1 MINPNALRVGMYIQL
16 EVGWMRHPFPVNSF
30 RIVSDSQ
37 LQTVKALGLDAIRY
51 FPARSEIA
59 SFETESVDDTDAV
72 HGTARAPAREQVA
85 ADESQQ
91 ALEPQPELPLHG
103 LPPVWQRCDE
113 RFRAAAREYMQV
125 FNCAATQPEQAL
137 AKSHGMVQG
146 YLQDVLPTGDLV
158 IRLLSESAGHRQA
171 EHPVNVT
178 VLCLLLGRALGMNA
192 ADLYELGLAAL
203 LHDIGKDSKPGATP
217 LPRAQYESHVGDS
230 VALAIS
236 MGVSSDVL
244 TAMAQHHEFADGS
257 GFPLHLI
264 GEDLSV
270 AGKVLCLVNSYD
282 RLCNPEFAQEGQ
294 TPHEA
299 LSVLYAQYRERFDPI
314 ILKAFIRM
322 MGVYPPGSVVQL
334 ADGRFAMVVS
344 VNSSRPLKPQVLVY
358 DAQVPLVQAL
368 PLDLEMF
375 EEIGIRRSLR
385 PDQLPREALSYLSPR
400 QRICYF
406 FERAA
411 EPSAP
416 KAAMP

>member
-1 MINPNALRVGMYIQL
+1 MYIQL

-59 SFETESVDDTDAV
+59 SFEAAGENEAAQANADRLTLPPQ
-72 HGTARAPAREQVA
+72 GVA
-85 ADESQQ
+85 GDESTPPERAQPQQ
-91 ALEPQPELPLHG
+91 PQSALHG
-103 LPPVWQRCDE
+103 LPAVWQRCDE
-113 RFRAAAREYMQV
+113 RFRAAAREYMQL
-125 FNCAATQPEQAL
+125 FRSAATQPEQAL
-137 AKSHGMVQG
+137 ATSHGMVQG

-158 IRLLSESAGHRQA
+158 IRLLSESSGHRQA

-192 ADLYELGLAAL
+192 AELYELGLAAL
-203 LHDIGKDSKPGATP
+203 LHDIGKDPKPGASP

-230 VALAIS
+230 VALAMG

-264 GEDLSV
+264 GEDLSA
-270 AGKVLCLVNSYD
+270 AGKVLCLVNAYD

-299 LSVLYAQYRERFDPI
+299 LSVLYAQYRERFDPT

-358 DAQVPLVQAL
+358 DAQVPLAQAL

-406 FERAA
+406 FERAV
-411 EPSAP
+411 EPCTP
-416 KAAMP
+416 KAATP

>member
-1 MINPNALRVGMYIQL
+1 MYIQL

-59 SFETESVDDTDAV
+59 SFEAVRDDDA
-72 HGTARAPAREQVA
+72 APAHA
-85 ADESQQ
+85 GKLTPPTLTGDES
-91 ALEPQPELPLHG
+91 APPASAAPQRPQNALPLHG
-103 LPPVWQRCDE
+103 LPALWQRCDE
-113 RFRAAAREYMQV
+113 RFRAAAREYMQL
-125 FNCAATQPEQAL
+125 FRCASTQPEQAL
-137 AKSHGMVQG
+137 ATSHGMVQG

-158 IRLLSESAGHRQA
+158 IRLLSESSGHRQA

-203 LHDIGKDSKPGATP
+203 LHDISKDPKPGATA
-217 LPRAQYESHVGDS
+217 LPRAQYERHVGDS
-230 VALAIS
+230 VALAMA

-257 GFPLHLI
+257 GFPLRLI
-264 GEDLSV
+264 GEDLSA
-270 AGKVLCLVNSYD
+270 AGKVLCLVNAYD

-299 LSVLYAQYRERFDPI
+299 LSVLYAQYRERFDAT

-358 DAQVPLVQAL
+358 DAQVPLAQAL

-406 FERAA
+406 FERAV
-411 EPSAP
+411 EPCTP
-416 KAAMP
+416 KAATP

>member
-1 MINPNALRVGMYIQL
+1 MYIQL

-59 SFETESVDDTDAV
+59 SFEAAGENET
-72 HGTARAPAREQVA
+72 APANADTLTLPPQGLA
-85 ADESQQ
+85 GDESTPPEPAQPQQ
-91 ALEPQPELPLHG
+91 RQNALHG
-103 LPPVWQRCDE
+103 LPAVWQRCDE
-113 RFRAAAREYMQV
+113 RFRAAAREYMQL
-125 FNCAATQPEQAL
+125 FRSAATQPEQAL
-137 AKSHGMVQG
+137 ATSHGMVQG

-158 IRLLSESAGHRQA
+158 IRLLSESSGHRQA

-178 VLCLLLGRALGMNA
+178 VLCLLLGRTLGMNA
-192 ADLYELGLAAL
+192 AELYELGLAAL
-203 LHDIGKDSKPGATP
+203 LHDIGKDPKPGASP

-230 VALAIS
+230 VALAMG

-264 GEDLSV
+264 GEDLSA
-270 AGKVLCLVNSYD
+270 AGKVLCLVNAYD

-299 LSVLYAQYRERFDPI
+299 LSVLYAQYRERFDPT

-358 DAQVPLVQAL
+358 DAQVPLAQAL

-406 FERAA
+406 FERAV
-411 EPSAP
+411 EPCTP
-416 KAAMP
+416 KAATP